1 MAEMNPANERLKHA
15 WTKELQISKQ
25 ERTIDQRLA
34 ALAQFERL
42 TDFASFADFNRDLV
56 DQYLDGLRKTPTRM
70 KTKAAKVRHV
80 RSFFDWMV
88 MEEHLRPKAVRKAIL
103 ALRLTDK
110 EARTGRATKATAFPT
125 LAEIE
130 ATIRNM
136 PDATSIDLRNRA
148 LLAFTALSGA
158 RDGAIVSMKVKHLR
172 WDKRQVEQHPDE
184 VETKAGKMIETWFF
198 PVGEFLEGEVKRY
211 LDHLKGDLEF
221 DDDDP
226 LFPAPQMGHNEADQF
241 CAVGLSKERWATPG
255 PMRKIFRAAFESN
268 GLKYFNPHSF
278 RNMLVD
284 LAYQRELDPQSFK
297 AWSQN
302 LGHEHLDTTYNS
314 YGKLDANAQRRA
326 MLRLREGKPETP
338 DLGKRMEA
346 IIERKFEEMMEG
358 VGRSLARSDGTRTAK
373 SE

>member
-1 MAEMNPANERLKHA
+1 MDEMNPANERLKHA

-42 TDFASFADFNRDLV
+42 TDFASFADFNRDVV
-56 DQYLDGLRKTPTRM
+56 DQYLEALRKTPTRM

-136 PDATSIDLRNRA
+136 PEATSIDLRNRA

-172 WDKRQVEQHPDE
+172 WDGRQVEQHPDE

-221 DDDDP
+221 SDDDP
-226 LFPAPQMGHNEADQF
+226 LFPAPQMGHDEADQF
-241 CAVGLSKERWATPG
+241 CAIGLSKDRWATPG

-284 LAYQRELDPQSFK
+284 LAYQRGLDPQSFK

-326 MLRLREGKPETP
+326 MMRLNEPEPDTP

-346 IIERKFEEMMEG
+346 ILERKFEEMMEG
-358 VGRSLARSDGTRTAK
+358 VGLSLSRSGGTPTTK
-373 SE
+373 PE